1 MEGIFGEEL
10 AKPSQMKHCWVA
22 PPHLHK
28 GGTVFMFSLLGHV
41 ITDRARV
48 THGTFCWP
56 LFVQQFFFF
65 YGGGGGGG
73 FQDHTQCMFSN
84 LQGVNTLEIESTKKS
99 DSPGA
104 DEYVSHSFYVGGQST
119 SLFVYWP
126 S

>member
-48 THGTFCWP
+48 THGTF
-56 LFVQQFFFF
+56 FFFM
-65 YGGGGGGG
+65 GGGG
-73 FQDHTQCMFSN
+73 
-84 LQGVNTLEIESTKKS
+84 
-99 DSPGA
+99 A
-104 DEYVSHSFYVGGQST
+104 VSKTILNACSVIYKELT
-119 SLFVYWP
+119 P
-126 S
+126 